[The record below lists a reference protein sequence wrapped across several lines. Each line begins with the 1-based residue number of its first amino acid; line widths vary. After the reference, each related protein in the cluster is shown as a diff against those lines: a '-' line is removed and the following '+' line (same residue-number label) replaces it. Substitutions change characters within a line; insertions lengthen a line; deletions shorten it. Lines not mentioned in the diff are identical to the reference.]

1 MKLTVADIIQ
11 AMESIAPSFLA
22 EKWDNPGLQVG
33 TKDHPVK
40 TIRVSLDPSRKVVA
54 DACKKGVDLLI
65 THHPLIFH
73 PLKSIDFS
81 TPTGSIIKTAI
92 NGGLAVFSAHT
103 NLDSAKGGVNDV
115 LASKIG
121 LKRLTVLQEK
131 NESGPWGPEMFKLAI
146 YVPVGH
152 EDQFM
157 EAFFQTGSGKI
168 GEYSCCSFRSRGKGT
183 FLPGESSTPFIG
195 APGEISQVDEI
206 RMETLVEKKDL
217 PALVAHL
224 KKAHPYETMAYDI
237 YPLALCKTGH
247 GLGRLG
253 ELEKE
258 SRLDDFARDIGEKLG
273 LSSIKIAGRP
283 DLPIKKV
290 ALCAGSG
297 SGMLKQFIMS
307 KADAYVS
314 GDLGHHDALEIV
326 ERNLSL
332 IDIGHFS
339 SEFCVVEALAERVNR
354 ILNQSGAD
362 VGVHACSMEKN
373 PFNQIDL

>member
-11 AMESIAPSFLA
+11 VMASIAPSSLA

-33 TKDHPVK
+33 AKDHPVK
-40 TIRVSLDPSRKVVA
+40 TIWVSLDPSRQVVDA
-54 DACKKGVDLLI
+54 ACKKGVDLLI

-92 NGGLAVFSAHT
+92 NGNLAIFSAHT

-121 LKRLTVLQEK
+121 LKGLTALREN
-131 NESGPWGPEMFKLAI
+131 NEPETGKPEMCKLVI
-146 YVPVGH
+146 YVPVEH
-152 EDQFM
+152 EASFV
-157 EAFFQTGSGKI
+157 EAVFQTGAGKI
-168 GEYSCCSFRSRGKGT
+168 GEYTCCSFRSRGKGT
-183 FLPGESSTPFIG
+183 FLPGESSAPFIG
-195 APGEISQVDEI
+195 APGEISEVDEI

-217 PALVAHL
+217 PAVISHL

-237 YPLALCKTGH
+237 YPLSSSATGH
-247 GLGRLG
+247 GLGRVG
-253 ELEKE
+253 ELEKQ
-258 SRLDDFARDIGEKLG
+258 SRLDDFAREIGRKLG
-273 LSSIKIAGRP
+273 LGSVKIAGQP
-283 DLPIKKV
+283 DRLVKKV

-297 SGMLKQFIMS
+297 SSMLKQFIMS
-307 KADAYVS
+307 KADVYVS
-314 GDLGHHDALEIV
+314 GDLGHHDALEVV
-326 ERNLSL
+326 ERNLGL
-332 IDIGHFS
+332 VDIGHFS
-339 SEFCVVEALAERVNR
+339 SEVCVVEALAERINR
-354 ILNQSGAD
+354 ILNQSGVD

>member
-33 TKDHPVK
+33 TKDHPVH
-40 TIRVSLDPSRKVVA
+40 TIWVSLDPSRKVVA
-54 DACKKGVDLLI
+54 AACKKGVDLLV

-92 NGGLAVFSAHT
+92 DGGLAIFSAHT
-103 NLDSAKGGVNDV
+103 NLDSANGGVNDV

-121 LKRLTVLQEK
+121 LKGLTALQK
-131 NESGPWGPEMFKLAI
+131 KSGPETCKLAV

-152 EDQFM
+152 EAPFM
-157 EAFFQTGSGKI
+157 EAFFQTGLGKT
-168 GEYSCCSFRSRGKGT
+168 GDYSCCSFRSRGTGT
-183 FLPGESSTPFIG
+183 FLPGELSAPFIG

-206 RMETLVEKKDL
+206 RMETLVEKKDI
-217 PALVAHL
+217 PALVSDL

-237 YPLALCKTGH
+237 YPLASLQTVQ
-247 GLGRLG
+247 GLGRVG
-253 ELEKE
+253 ELEKQ
-258 SRLDDFARDIGEKLG
+258 SRLDEFARKIGDKLG

-283 DLPIKKV
+283 DRPVKKV

-297 SGMLKQFIMS
+297 SSMIKPFIMS
-307 KADAYVS
+307 KADVYVS

-326 ERNLSL
+326 ERNLGL
-332 IDIGHFS
+332 VDIGHFS
-339 SEFCVVEALAERVNR
+339 SEICVVDSLVERINQ

-362 VGVHACSMEKN
+362 VGVCACSMEKN